1 MMHNICTQLKDFR
14 PVAVYIDAEGIR
26 WRNRLW
32 CHLVADSL
40 KELHDFA
47 RRIGLKRQWFQD
59 RGFYPHYDV
68 TIAIREKALR
78 LGAVDADR
86 PTIVDRSKLLR
97 HELLAQHALW
107 SERNAQRK

>member
-1 MMHNICTQLKDFR
+1 M
-14 PVAVYIDAEGIR
+14 AVYIDAEGIR

-40 KELHDFA
+40 TELHDFA

-59 RGFYPHYDV
+59 RSFYPHYDV
-68 TIAIREKALR
+68 TMAIREKALR

-97 HELLAQHALW
+97 RELLVQRELW
-107 SERNAQRK
+107 AERDVQEEIV

>member
-1 MMHNICTQLKDFR
+1 M
-14 PVAVYIDAEGIR
+14 AVYIDAEGIR

-40 KELHDFA
+40 NELHDFA

-78 LGAVDADR
+78 FGAVDADR

-97 HELLAQHALW
+97 RELLAQRSLW
-107 SERNAQRK
+107 VECDVPEEIVS

>member
-1 MMHNICTQLKDFR
+1 M
-14 PVAVYIDAEGIR
+14 AVYVDSEGIL

-40 KELHDFA
+40 NELHEFA
-47 RRIGLKRQWFQD
+47 GQLGLKRQWFQD

-68 TIAIREKALR
+68 TVAVRMKALR
-78 LGAVDADR
+78 CGAIDADR

-97 HELLAQHALW
+97 QELL
-107 SERNAQRK
+107 SQRAITA